1 MSGLAVLCNAG
12 PVVQAGGVSYQLRGR
27 TLRHLGEV
35 EAQIMLMRGD
45 VFSHLRYSVRGQTK
59 EDAIAIIEGTLQ
71 KIRFRWIGCN
81 GEDIHRFY
89 STLEGRVYS
98 FWQAVRDN
106 GLSFN
111 EARDVYLEQAD
122 RDEEW
127 ESKVKFSIELATGEA
142 DMSRLYKIYG
152 LTRRESSRQ
161 DSYLI
166 TKRGLFATLFKE
178 PFGYTVDQVA
188 DMTLGQVSLVIGDSE
203 KAAHDID
210 EEKNLETRPNN
221 PGTRR
226 MKNTYKK
233 PYHEMAV
240 NLVNG
245 YSLTSGLIS

>member
-1 MSGLAVLCNAG
+1 MSGLAVLCNSG
-12 PVVQAGGVSYQLRGR
+12 PVIQIEGVSYQLKGR
-27 TLRHLGEV
+27 TLRHLGEA
-35 EAQIMLMRGD
+35 EAQIMSMRGD
-45 VFSHLRYSVRGQTK
+45 VFSYLRQSVQGQTK
-59 EDAIAIIEGTLQ
+59 DDAVKIIEGALK

-89 STLEGRVYS
+89 STLEGRAYS
-98 FWQAVRDN
+98 FWQSIRHC
-106 GLSFN
+106 GLGIDESR
-111 EARDVYLEQAD
+111 ELYLRQAD
-122 RDEEW
+122 RDSEW
-127 ESKVKFSIELATGEA
+127 ESNIKFSIELATGEA
-142 DMSRLYKIYG
+142 DVCRLYKICG
-152 LTRRESSRQ
+152 LTRQDSTRS

-166 TKRGLFATLFKE
+166 TKRGLFSTLFRE
-178 PFGYTVDQVA
+178 PFGYTAEQVA
-188 DMTLGQVSLVIGDSE
+188 DMTLGQVSLIIGDSE

-221 PGTRR
+221 PGVRR

>member
-12 PVVQAGGVSYQLRGR
+12 PVIQAGGRSYQLRGR

-35 EAQIMLMRGD
+35 EAQIMFMRGD
-45 VFSHLRYSVRGQTK
+45 VFSYLRQSVVGQTK
-59 EDAIAIIEGTLQ
+59 ADAIAIIESTLQ

-98 FWQAVRDN
+98 FWQSVRHC
-106 GLSFN
+106 GLDLDESR
-111 EARDVYLEQAD
+111 EIYLKETD
-122 RDEEW
+122 RDEQW
-127 ESKVKFSIELATGEA
+127 ESRIKFAIENATGES

-152 LTRRESSRQ
+152 LARSEVAHK
-161 DSYLI
+161 DNYLI
-166 TKRGLFATLFKE
+166 SKKGLFSTLFKE
-178 PFGYTVDQVA
+178 PFGYTLEQVA
-188 DMTLGQVSLVIGDSE
+188 DMTLGQISLVIGDSE

-210 EEKNLETRPNN
+210 EEKNLASRPNN
-221 PGTRR
+221 PGVRR
-226 MKNTYKK
+226 MKATYTK